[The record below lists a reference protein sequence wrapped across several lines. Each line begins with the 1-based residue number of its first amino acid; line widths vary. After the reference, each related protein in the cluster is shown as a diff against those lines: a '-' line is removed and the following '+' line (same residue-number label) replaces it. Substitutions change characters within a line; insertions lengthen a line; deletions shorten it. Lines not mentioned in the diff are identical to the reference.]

1 MDGPKS
7 ICFPKHYG
15 LLTYFTPFSSVSIAN
30 FEQVNISWEMTNIC
44 NYFLIYFRI
53 TRKSFL
59 EIFCTTVLF
68 STIILVFNLHDTTKT
83 LRNPVI
89 VIPKTLQMHMANANN
104 ANFH

>member
-15 LLTYFTPFSSVSIAN
+15 LLTYSTPFSSVSIAN

-68 STIILVFNLHDTTKT
+68 STIILVFNLHDTTKN